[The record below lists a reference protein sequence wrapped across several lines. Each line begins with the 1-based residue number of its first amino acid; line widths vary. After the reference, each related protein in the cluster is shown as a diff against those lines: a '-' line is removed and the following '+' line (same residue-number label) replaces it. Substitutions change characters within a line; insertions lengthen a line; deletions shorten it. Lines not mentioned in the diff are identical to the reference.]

1 MTEEAL
7 QESALS
13 EAAPLEGMLS
23 EDARRIA
30 LREATLEAGGAG
42 LVGELVDVVVD
53 PQDSQGVVTVRFA
66 ANLEGYRGWQWS
78 VTLAVVDPA
87 RPTVSEVV
95 LLPGPDALLAPAWV
109 PWKQRVRSGDL
120 GVGDLLPPAPDDARI
135 VPAYLE
141 SDDPAVEDL
150 AHEVGVGRVRVLS
163 REGRALAAARW
174 HEGAFGP
181 EDEMAKHAPG
191 HCATC
196 AFFVPLAGSL
206 GAGFGVCANEF
217 SPADGRVVDV
227 RYGCG
232 AHSESAFRPR
242 AAQAADAVVDELRLE
257 VHQRSAELDASVADA
272 SVADTA
278 EMPGDDGV
286 FVDDAAFVDDAVR
299 AGGAGPSGS
308 ADLFDD
314 DVRAEGEGPFESG
327 GIADDDV
334 RAEGDAVADG
344 PERGEV
350 AH

>member
-1 MTEEAL
+1 MPEGAL
-7 QESALS
+7 PESALS
-13 EAAPLEGMLS
+13 EALS

-42 LVGELVDVVVD
+42 SVGELVDVVVD
-53 PQDSQGVVTVRFA
+53 PEDPQGVVTVRFA
-66 ANLEGYRGWQWS
+66 ADLEGYRGWQWS
-78 VTLAVVDPA
+78 VTIAVVDPA

-95 LLPGPDALLAPAWV
+95 LLPGPDALLAPALV

-163 REGRALAAARW
+163 REGRAIAATRW

-181 EDEMAKHAPG
+181 DDDMAKHAPG

-196 AFFVPLAGSL
+196 AFFVPLAGAL

-242 AAQAADAVVDELRLE
+242 AAQAADNVVDELRLE
-257 VHQRSAELDASVADA
+257 VHQRAAELDASAADT

-286 FVDDAAFVDDAVR
+286 VVDDAVFVDDAVR
-299 AGGAGPSGS
+299 SGGGASGS
-308 ADLFDD
+308 GGAVDD
-314 DVRAEGEGPFESG
+314 DGRAEGEDSIESG
-327 GIADDDV
+327 GAVDDDL
-334 RAEGDAVADG
+334 RGDAVADE
-344 PERGEV
+344 PEPGEV
-350 AH
+350 AP